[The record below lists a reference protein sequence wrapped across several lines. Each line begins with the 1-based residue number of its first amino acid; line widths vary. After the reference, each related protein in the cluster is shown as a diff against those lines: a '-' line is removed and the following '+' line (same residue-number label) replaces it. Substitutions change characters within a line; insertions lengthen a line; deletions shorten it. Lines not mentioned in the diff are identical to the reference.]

1 MDREYVQAVIDV
13 IEDGQKR
20 GEFSRRSTRAPRRSL
35 IGSLNWLTHWYH
47 PDGEL
52 KGAEIAD
59 NFCDIFLVGLLSRA
73 SSEASGAKAQAA
85 RAG

>member
-1 MDREYVQAVIDV
+1 MQAVIGV

-20 GEFSRRSTRAPRRSL
+20 GEFSRLLDPRTTTLAL

-52 KGAEIAD
+52 KGAEFAD
-59 NFCDIFLVGLLSRA
+59 NFCDIFLSACSAGRA
-73 SSEASGAKAQAA
+73 RQGRAAPTRSAA
-85 RAG
+85 RVG